1 MFKKI
6 NDNVDN
12 LIREPSKKKL
22 NGHTELENVTT
33 KYTNLVSR
41 FKRWLNTVER
51 ISVLEEKVDILSRR
65 THEEK
70 K

>member
-1 MFKKI
+1 MYMFKKI

-41 FKRWLNTVER
+41 FKR
-51 ISVLEEKVDILSRR
+51 
-65 THEEK
+65 
-70 K
+70 